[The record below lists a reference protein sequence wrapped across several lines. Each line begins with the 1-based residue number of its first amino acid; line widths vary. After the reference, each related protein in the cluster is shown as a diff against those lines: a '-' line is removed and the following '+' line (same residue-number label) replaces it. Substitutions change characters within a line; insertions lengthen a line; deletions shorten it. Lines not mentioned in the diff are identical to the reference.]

1 MDGGCDRYWGA
12 NFLRVFLFLLCK
24 ICVIYGLIML
34 AEFEKQVSQTL
45 EEIKSQGLY
54 KTERV
59 ITTPQDAHIAITG
72 GRRVLNM
79 CANNYLGLADHP
91 ALIAAAKEA
100 LDTHGFG
107 MASVRFICGT
117 QDIHKELEAALTK
130 FLGTEETILYPSCF
144 DANGGLFETLLTE
157 KDAVISD
164 ELNHASIIDG
174 IRLCKAQRF
183 RYKHN
188 DMADLEAQLRAA
200 KDARFRLIATDGCFS
215 MDGTIANLKEIVD
228 LAQKYDA
235 LTMIDDAH
243 ATGFLGKTGRGTH
256 EYRGVMGRIDII
268 TGTLGKALGG
278 ASGGYTS
285 GRKKIVDLL
294 RQRSRP
300 YLFSNTVAPPIVAAS
315 LKALELLSASTELRD
330 KLERNTKY
338 FRIALTKSGLTI
350 KPGTHPIVPI
360 MLGDAAKSQKFAAR
374 MLEKGVYVIGFF
386 YPVVPH
392 GAARVRTQVSAAH
405 SREDLEF
412 AVKAFAETN
421 NELK

>member
-1 MDGGCDRYWGA
+1 M
-12 NFLRVFLFLLCK
+12 V
-24 ICVIYGLIML
+24 
-34 AEFEKQVSQTL
+34 AEFEKQLSQTL
-45 EEIKSQGLY
+45 EEIKSQGLF

-72 GRRVLNM
+72 GKRVLNM

-144 DANGGLFETLLTE
+144 DANGGLFETLLGE

-174 IRLCKAQRF
+174 VRLCKAQRF

-200 KDARFRLIATDGCFS
+200 QNTRFRLVATDGCFS
-215 MDGTIANLKEIVD
+215 MDGTIANLAAICD
-228 LAQKYDA
+228 LAGKYNA

-278 ASGGYTS
+278 ASGGFTS
-285 GRKKIVDLL
+285 GRKEIVDLL

-300 YLFSNTVAPPIVAAS
+300 YLFSNTIAPPVVAAS

-330 KLERNTKY
+330 KLEENTKF
-338 FRIALTKSGLTI
+338 FRAALTERGLSI
-350 KPGTHPIVPI
+350 KPGVHPIVPI
-360 MLGDAAKSQKFAAR
+360 MIGDAAKSQKFAAR

-392 GAARVRTQVSAAH
+392 GTARVRTQVSGAH

-412 AVKAFAETN
+412 AVTAFAEVN
-421 NELK
+421 QELTK

>member
-1 MDGGCDRYWGA
+1 M
-12 NFLRVFLFLLCK
+12 
-24 ICVIYGLIML
+24 I
-34 AEFEKQVSQTL
+34 AEFDQQLSHTL
-45 EEIKSQGLY
+45 EEIKSQGLF

-59 ITTPQDAHIAITG
+59 ITSPQDAHIVITG
-72 GRRVLNM
+72 GKRVLNM

-144 DANGGLFETLLTE
+144 DANGGLFETLLSE

-200 KDARFRLIATDGCFS
+200 QDARFKLVATDGCFS
-215 MDGTIANLKEIVD
+215 MDGTIANLGAICD
-228 LAQKYDA
+228 LAEKYNA

-256 EYRGVMGRIDII
+256 EYRGVIGRIDII

-278 ASGGYTS
+278 ASGGFTS
-285 GRKKIVDLL
+285 GRKEIVDLL

-300 YLFSNTVAPPIVAAS
+300 YLFSNTIAPPVVAAS

-330 KLERNTKY
+330 KLEENTKY
-338 FRIALTKSGLTI
+338 FRAALTESGLTI
-350 KPGTHPIVPI
+350 KSGVHPIVPI
-360 MLGDAAKSQKFAAR
+360 MIGDAAKSQKFAAR

-392 GAARVRTQVSAAH
+392 GTARVRTQVSAAH

-412 AVKAFAETN
+412 AVNAFAEVHQ
-421 NELK
+421 ELK

>member
-1 MDGGCDRYWGA
+1 
-12 NFLRVFLFLLCK
+12 
-24 ICVIYGLIML
+24 ML
-34 AEFEKQVSQTL
+34 AEFEKQISQTL
-45 EEIKSQGLY
+45 EEIKSQGLF

-59 ITTPQDAHIAITG
+59 ITSPQAAKIEIAG
-72 GRRVLNM
+72 GKRVLNM

-91 ALIAAAKEA
+91 ALLAAASEA
-100 LDTHGFG
+100 LITHGFG

-117 QDIHKELEAALTK
+117 QDIHKELEAALSK
-130 FLGTEETILYPSCF
+130 FLGTEDTILYPSCF
-144 DANGGLFETLLTE
+144 DANGGLFETLLGE

-183 RYKHN
+183 RYKNN
-188 DMADLEAQLRAA
+188 DMADLEAKLKEASG
-200 KDARFRLIATDGCFS
+200 ARFRLIATDGCFS
-215 MDGTIANLKEIVD
+215 MDGTIANLKGIAD
-228 LAQKYDA
+228 LAEEYKA
-235 LTMIDDAH
+235 LSMIDDAH
-243 ATGFLGKTGRGTH
+243 AAGFLGKTGRGTH
-256 EYRGVMGRIDII
+256 EHCGVMGKIDII

-278 ASGGYTS
+278 ANGGYTS
-285 GRKKIVDLL
+285 GRKVIVDLL

-300 YLFSNTVAPPIVAAS
+300 YLFSNTIAPPVVAAS
-315 LKALELLSASTELRD
+315 LKAIEMLSASTELRD
-330 KLERNTKY
+330 KLEENTKF
-338 FRIALTKSGLTI
+338 FRAALTERGLTI

-360 MLGDAAKSQKFAAR
+360 MIGDAAKSQKFAAR

-392 GAARVRTQVSAAH
+392 GTARVRTQVSAAH

-421 NELK
+421 EELKSD

>member
-1 MDGGCDRYWGA
+1 
-12 NFLRVFLFLLCK
+12 
-24 ICVIYGLIML
+24 
-34 AEFEKQVSQTL
+34 
-45 EEIKSQGLY
+45 
-54 KTERV
+54 
-59 ITTPQDAHIAITG
+59 
-72 GRRVLNM
+72 VLNM

-100 LDTHGFG
+100 LDSHGFG
-107 MASVRFICGT
+107 MASVRFVCGT
-117 QDIHKELEAALTK
+117 QDIHQQLEAALTK

-144 DANGGLFETLLTE
+144 DANGGLFETLLGE

-183 RYKHN
+183 RYQHN
-188 DMADLEAQLRAA
+188 DMADLEAQLQAA

-215 MDGTIANLKEIVD
+215 MDGTIANLAAIVD

-243 ATGFLGKTGRGTH
+243 ATGFLGPKGRGTP
-256 EYRGVMGRIDII
+256 EFRGVAGRIDII

-278 ASGGYTS
+278 ASGGFTS
-285 GRKKIVDLL
+285 GRKEIVDLL

-300 YLFSNTVAPPIVAAS
+300 YLFSNSIAPHIVAAS

-330 KLERNTKY
+330 KLEENTKY
-338 FRIALTKSGLTI
+338 FREAISTAGLTI
-350 KPGTHPIVPI
+350 KSGMHPIVPI
-360 MLGDAAKSQKFAAR
+360 MIGDAAKSQKFAAR
-374 MLEKGVYVIGFF
+374 MLEKGIYVIGFF

-392 GAARVRTQVSAAH
+392 GTARVRVQVSAAH

-412 AVKAFAETN
+412 AVKAFAEVN
-421 NELK
+421 EELKQL

>member
-1 MDGGCDRYWGA
+1 M
-12 NFLRVFLFLLCK
+12 V
-24 ICVIYGLIML
+24 
-34 AEFEKQVSQTL
+34 AEFENQVSHTL
-45 EEIKSQGLY
+45 EEIKSQGLF

-59 ITTPQDAHIAITG
+59 ITSPQDAHISITG
-72 GRRVLNM
+72 GKRVLNM

-215 MDGTIANLKEIVD
+215 MDGTIANLAAICD
-228 LAQKYDA
+228 LAEKYNA

-278 ASGGYTS
+278 ASGGFTS
-285 GRKKIVDLL
+285 GRKEIVDLL

-300 YLFSNTVAPPIVAAS
+300 YLFSNTIAPPVVAAS

-330 KLERNTKY
+330 KLEENTKY
-338 FRIALTKSGLTI
+338 FRAALTERGLTI
-350 KPGTHPIVPI
+350 KPGVHPIVPI
-360 MLGDAAKSQKFAAR
+360 MIGDAAKSQKFAAR

-392 GAARVRTQVSAAH
+392 GTARVRTQVSAAH

-412 AVKAFAETN
+412 AVNAFADVNE
-421 NELK
+421 ELK

>member
-1 MDGGCDRYWGA
+1 M
-12 NFLRVFLFLLCK
+12 V
-24 ICVIYGLIML
+24 
-34 AEFEKQVSQTL
+34 AEFENQVSQTL
-45 EEIKSQGLY
+45 EEIKSQGLF
-54 KTERV
+54 KTERI
-59 ITTPQDAHIAITG
+59 ITSPQDAHIAITG
-72 GRRVLNM
+72 GKRVLNM

-130 FLGTEETILYPSCF
+130 FLGTEDTILYPSCF

-188 DMADLEAQLRAA
+188 DMADLEAQLRAT

-215 MDGTIANLKEIVD
+215 MDGTVASLDAICD
-228 LAQKYDA
+228 LAEKYNA

-278 ASGGYTS
+278 ASGGFTS
-285 GRKKIVDLL
+285 GRREIVDLL

-300 YLFSNTVAPPIVAAS
+300 YLFSNTIAPPVVAAS
-315 LKALELLSASTELRD
+315 LKALALLSASTELRD
-330 KLERNTKY
+330 KLEENTKY
-338 FRIALTKSGLTI
+338 FRAALSERGLTI
-350 KPGTHPIVPI
+350 KPGVHPIVPI
-360 MLGDAAKSQKFAAR
+360 MIGDAAKSQKFAGR

-392 GAARVRTQVSAAH
+392 GTARVRTQVSAAH

-412 AVKAFAETN
+412 AVNAFAEVN
-421 NELK
+421 KELK

>member
-1 MDGGCDRYWGA
+1 M
-12 NFLRVFLFLLCK
+12 V
-24 ICVIYGLIML
+24 
-34 AEFEKQVSQTL
+34 AEFENQVSHTL
-45 EEIKSQGLY
+45 EEIKSQGLF

-59 ITTPQDAHIAITG
+59 ITSPQDAHISITG
-72 GRRVLNM
+72 GKRVLNM

-117 QDIHKELEAALTK
+117 QDINKELEAALTK

-183 RYKHN
+183 RFKHN

-215 MDGTIANLKEIVD
+215 MDGTIANLAAICD
-228 LAQKYDA
+228 LAEKYNA

-278 ASGGYTS
+278 ASGGFTS
-285 GRKKIVDLL
+285 GRKEIVDLL

-300 YLFSNTVAPPIVAAS
+300 YLFSNSIAPPVVAAS

-330 KLERNTKY
+330 KLEENTKY
-338 FRIALTKSGLTI
+338 FRAALTERGLTI
-350 KPGTHPIVPI
+350 KPGVHPIVPI
-360 MLGDAAKSQKFAAR
+360 MIGDAAKSQKFAAR

-392 GAARVRTQVSAAH
+392 GTARVRTQVSAAH

-412 AVKAFAETN
+412 AVNAFADVNE
-421 NELK
+421 ELK

>member
-1 MDGGCDRYWGA
+1 
-12 NFLRVFLFLLCK
+12 
-24 ICVIYGLIML
+24 ML
-34 AEFEKQVSQTL
+34 AVFEQQLAKTL
-45 EEIKSQGLY
+45 DEIRSQGLY
-54 KTERV
+54 KTERI
-59 ITTPQDAHIAITG
+59 ITTPQDAHIAVSG
-72 GRRVLNM
+72 GKKVLNF

-117 QDIHKELEAALTK
+117 QDIHKELETKLTK
-130 FLGTEETILYPSCF
+130 FLGTEDTILYPSAF
-144 DANGGLFETLLTE
+144 DANGGLFETLLGAD
-157 KDAVISD
+157 DAVISD

-174 IRLCKAQRF
+174 IRLCKAQRA

-188 DMADLEAQLRAA
+188 DMADLEAKLREASS
-200 KDARFRLIATDGCFS
+200 ARVKLIATDGCFS
-215 MDGTIANLKEIVD
+215 MDGTIAD
-228 LAQKYDA
+228 LATIVELAEKYGA
-235 LTMIDDAH
+235 ITMVDDAH

-256 EYRGVMGRIDII
+256 EYRGVMGKIDIM

-278 ASGGYTS
+278 ASGGFTS
-285 GRKKIVDLL
+285 GRKPIVELL

-300 YLFSNTVAPPIVAAS
+300 YLFSNSVAPPIVAAT
-315 LKALELLSASTELRD
+315 LKGLELLTQSTELRD
-330 KLERNTKY
+330 KLEENTKF
-338 FRIALTKSGLTI
+338 FRAAVTERGLTI

-360 MLGDAAKSQKFAAR
+360 MIGDAAKSQKFAAR

-392 GAARVRTQVSAAH
+392 GTARVRTQVSAAH

-412 AVKAFAETN
+412 AVNAFAETN
-421 NELK
+421 EELK

>member
-1 MDGGCDRYWGA
+1 
-12 NFLRVFLFLLCK
+12 
-24 ICVIYGLIML
+24 ML
-34 AEFEKQVSQTL
+34 AEFDQRLANTL
-45 EEIKSQGLY
+45 AEIRSQGLY
-54 KTERV
+54 KTERI
-59 ITTPQDAHIAITG
+59 ITSPQDAKIGIAG

-117 QDIHKELEAALTK
+117 QDIHKELEAALAK

-144 DANGGLFETLLTE
+144 DANGGLFETLLSE

-200 KDARFRLIATDGCFS
+200 QDARFRLVATDGCFS
-215 MDGTIANLKEIVD
+215 MDGTIANLSEICD
-228 LAQKYDA
+228 LSEKYNA

-278 ASGGYTS
+278 ASGGFTS
-285 GRKKIVDLL
+285 GRKEIVDLL

-300 YLFSNTVAPPIVAAS
+300 YLFSNTVAPPIVAAC
-315 LKALELLSASTELRD
+315 LKALELLTASTELRY
-330 KLERNTKY
+330 KLETNTKY
-338 FRIALTKSGLTI
+338 FREAVTERGLTI
-350 KPGTHPIVPI
+350 KPGVHPIVPI
-360 MLGDAAKSQKFAAR
+360 MIGDAAKSQKFAAR
-374 MLEKGVYVIGFF
+374 MLEKGIYVIGFF

-392 GAARVRTQVSAAH
+392 GTARIRTQVSAAH
-405 SREDLEF
+405 SRQDLEF
-412 AVKAFAETN
+412 AVNAFADVN
-421 NELK
+421 AELKNM

>member
-1 MDGGCDRYWGA
+1 M
-12 NFLRVFLFLLCK
+12 V
-24 ICVIYGLIML
+24 
-34 AEFEKQVSQTL
+34 AEFENQVSHTL
-45 EEIKSQGLY
+45 EEIKSQGLF

-59 ITTPQDAHIAITG
+59 ITSPQNARISITG
-72 GRRVLNM
+72 GKSVLNM

-100 LDTHGFG
+100 LETHGFG

-130 FLGTEETILYPSCF
+130 FLGTEETLLYPSCF
-144 DANGGLFETLLTE
+144 DANGGLFETLLSE

-183 RYKHN
+183 RYKHT

-200 KDARFRLIATDGCFS
+200 QDARFRLIATDGCFS
-215 MDGTIANLKEIVD
+215 MDGTIANLAAICD
-228 LAQKYDA
+228 LAEKYNA
-235 LTMIDDAH
+235 LTMIDDDH
-243 ATGFLGKTGRGTH
+243 ATGFLGETGRGTH
-256 EYRGVMGRIDII
+256 EYRGVMGKIDII

-278 ASGGYTS
+278 ASGGFTS
-285 GRKKIVDLL
+285 GRKEIVDLL

-300 YLFSNTVAPPIVAAS
+300 YLFSNSIAPPVVAAS

-330 KLERNTKY
+330 KLEENTKY
-338 FRIALTKSGLTI
+338 FRAALTERGLTI
-350 KPGTHPIVPI
+350 KPGVHPIVPI
-360 MLGDAAKSQKFAAR
+360 MIGDAAKSQKFAAR

-392 GAARVRTQVSAAH
+392 GTARVRTQVSAAH

-412 AVKAFAETN
+412 AVNAFADVN
-421 NELK
+421 AELK

>member
-1 MDGGCDRYWGA
+1 M
-12 NFLRVFLFLLCK
+12 V
-24 ICVIYGLIML
+24 
-34 AEFEKQVSQTL
+34 AEFENQLSQTL
-45 EEIKSQGLY
+45 EEIKSQGLF

-72 GRRVLNM
+72 GKRVLNM

-100 LDTHGFG
+100 LDTRGFG

-130 FLGTEETILYPSCF
+130 FLGPEETILYPSCF
-144 DANGGLFETLLTE
+144 DANGGLFETLLTD

-183 RYKHN
+183 RYKHS
-188 DMADLEAQLRAA
+188 DMADLEAQLSAA

-215 MDGTIANLKEIVD
+215 MDGTIANLEAICD
-228 LAQKYDA
+228 LAEKYNA

-256 EYRGVMGRIDII
+256 EYRGVMGKIDII

-278 ASGGYTS
+278 ASGGFTS
-285 GRKKIVDLL
+285 GRKEIVDLL

-300 YLFSNTVAPPIVAAS
+300 YLFSNTIAPPVVAAS
-315 LKALELLSASTELRD
+315 LKALEILSASTELRD
-330 KLERNTKY
+330 KLEENTKY
-338 FRIALTKSGLTI
+338 FRGALTERGLTI
-350 KPGTHPIVPI
+350 KPGVHPIVPI
-360 MLGDAAKSQKFAAR
+360 MIGDAAKSQKFAAR

-392 GAARVRTQVSAAH
+392 GTARVRTQVSAAH
-405 SREDLEF
+405 SREDLDF
-412 AVKAFAETN
+412 AVNAFVEVN
-421 NELK
+421 QELKNG

>member
-1 MDGGCDRYWGA
+1 
-12 NFLRVFLFLLCK
+12 
-24 ICVIYGLIML
+24 ML
-34 AEFEKQVSQTL
+34 AQFQKQISQTL
-45 EEIKSQGLY
+45 EEIQGQGLF

-59 ITTPQDAHIAITG
+59 ITSPQEAHISIAG
-72 GRRVLNM
+72 GKRVLNM

-100 LDTHGFG
+100 LDSHGFG

-117 QDIHKELEAALTK
+117 QDIHQQLEAALTK

-144 DANGGLFETLLTE
+144 DANGGLFETLLGE

-164 ELNHASIIDG
+164 ALNHASIIDG

-183 RYKHN
+183 RYEHN
-188 DMADLEAQLRAA
+188 DMADLEAQLQAA

-215 MDGTIANLKEIVD
+215 MDGTIANLAAIVD

-243 ATGFLGKTGRGTH
+243 ATGFLGPKGRGTH
-256 EYRGVMGRIDII
+256 EYRGVAGRIDII

-278 ASGGYTS
+278 ASGGFTS
-285 GRKKIVDLL
+285 GRREIVDLL

-300 YLFSNTVAPPIVAAS
+300 YLFSNSIAPHIVAAS

-330 KLERNTKY
+330 KLEENTKY
-338 FRIALTKSGLTI
+338 FREAISTAGLTI
-350 KPGTHPIVPI
+350 KPGMHPIVPI
-360 MLGDAAKSQKFAAR
+360 MIGDAAKSQKFAAR
-374 MLEKGVYVIGFF
+374 MLEKGIYVIGFF

-392 GAARVRTQVSAAH
+392 GTARVRVQVSAAH

-412 AVKAFAETN
+412 AVKAFAEVN
-421 NELK
+421 EELKQL

>member
-1 MDGGCDRYWGA
+1 
-12 NFLRVFLFLLCK
+12 
-24 ICVIYGLIML
+24 ML
-34 AEFEKQVSQTL
+34 PEFEKHLSQTL
-45 EEIKSQGLY
+45 DEIKSQGLY

-59 ITTPQDAHIAITG
+59 ITSPQDAKIEIVG
-72 GRRVLNM
+72 GKRVLNM

-117 QDIHKELEAALTK
+117 QDIHKELETALTK

-144 DANGGLFETLLTE
+144 DANGGLFETLFTE
-157 KDAVISD
+157 KDAIISD

-183 RYKHN
+183 RYKNN
-188 DMADLEAQLRAA
+188 DMADLEAKLKEASA
-200 KDARFRLIATDGCFS
+200 ARFKLIATDGCFS
-215 MDGTIANLKEIVD
+215 MDGTIANLKGICE
-228 LAQKYDA
+228 LAEKYGA

-243 ATGFLGKTGRGTH
+243 AAGFLGKTGRGTPEH
-256 EYRGVMGRIDII
+256 CGVTGKIDII

-285 GRKKIVDLL
+285 GRKVIVDLL

-300 YLFSNTVAPPIVAAS
+300 YLFSNTIAPPVVAAS
-315 LKALELLSASTELRD
+315 LKALELLSSSTELRD
-330 KLERNTKY
+330 KLEANTKY
-338 FRIALTKSGLTI
+338 FRAALTERGLTI

-392 GAARVRTQVSAAH
+392 GTARVRTQVSAAH

-412 AVKAFAETN
+412 AVNAFAETN
-421 NELK
+421 EELK

>member
-1 MDGGCDRYWGA
+1 M
-12 NFLRVFLFLLCK
+12 
-24 ICVIYGLIML
+24 I
-34 AEFEKQVSQTL
+34 AEFEKHIYETL
-45 EEIKSQGLY
+45 EEIKSQGLF
-54 KTERV
+54 KTERI
-59 ITTPQDAHIAITG
+59 ITTPQDAHITVAG
-72 GRRVLNM
+72 GKRVLNM

-100 LDTHGFG
+100 LAPHGFG

-130 FLGTEETILYPSCF
+130 FLGTQETILYPSCF

-188 DMADLEAQLRAA
+188 DMADLEAQLRTA

-215 MDGTIANLKEIVD
+215 MDGTIANLAAICD
-228 LAQKYDA
+228 LAEKYNA

-278 ASGGYTS
+278 PNGGFVS
-285 GRKKIVDLL
+285 GRKEIVDLL

-300 YLFSNTVAPPIVAAS
+300 YLFSNTIAPPVVAAS
-315 LKALELLSASTELRD
+315 LKALELLSTSTKLRD
-330 KLERNTKY
+330 KLEENTKY
-338 FRIALTKSGLTI
+338 FRTALTERGLTI
-350 KPGTHPIVPI
+350 KSGVHPIVPI
-360 MLGDAAKSQKFAAR
+360 MIGDAAKSQKFAAR

-392 GAARVRTQVSAAH
+392 GTARIRTQVSAAH

-412 AVKAFAETN
+412 AVNAFAGA
-421 NELK
+421 NEEHK